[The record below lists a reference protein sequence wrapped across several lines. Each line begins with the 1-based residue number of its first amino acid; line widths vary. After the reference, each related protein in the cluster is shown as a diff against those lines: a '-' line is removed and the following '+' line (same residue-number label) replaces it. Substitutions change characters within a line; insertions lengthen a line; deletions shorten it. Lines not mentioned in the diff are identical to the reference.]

1 MVVARGGGGECRPGP
16 QGADVKCGGYAW
28 IAGVDGVVS
37 RYFCCLRREEV
48 KMNSVGRVT
57 PSLDFV
63 AYRRICVFV
72 YSFVSLILN
81 IVFSFVVM
89 DKFTMLARFGNISL
103 GEVTRVQGD
112 FVQMFSR
119 YPDASIT

>member
-48 KMNSVGRVT
+48 KMNRVGRVT
-57 PSLDFV
+57 PLLDLV
-63 AYRRICVFV
+63 EYGRICV
-72 YSFVSLILN
+72 LC
-81 IVFSFVVM
+81 
-89 DKFTMLARFGNISL
+89 ISL
-103 GEVTRVQGD
+103 LVV
-112 FVQMFSR
+112 
-119 YPDASIT
+119 

>member
-1 MVVARGGGGECRPGP
+1 MVVARVGGGECRPGP

-48 KMNSVGRVT
+48 KMTRVGRVT

-63 AYRRICVFV
+63 EYRRICVSVHFCI
-72 YSFVSLILN
+72 F
-81 IVFSFVVM
+81 IV
-89 DKFTMLARFGNISL
+89 
-103 GEVTRVQGD
+103 
-112 FVQMFSR
+112 
-119 YPDASIT
+119 

>member
-1 MVVARGGGGECRPGP
+1 
-16 QGADVKCGGYAW
+16 
-28 IAGVDGVVS
+28 
-37 RYFCCLRREEV
+37 
-48 KMNSVGRVT
+48 
-57 PSLDFV
+57 
-63 AYRRICVFV
+63 
-72 YSFVSLILN
+72 
-81 IVFSFVVM
+81 M